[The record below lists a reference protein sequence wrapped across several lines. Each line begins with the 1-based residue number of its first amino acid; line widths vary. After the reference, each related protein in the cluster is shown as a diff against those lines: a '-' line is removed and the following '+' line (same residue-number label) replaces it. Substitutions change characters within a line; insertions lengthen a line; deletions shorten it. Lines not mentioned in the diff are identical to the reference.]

1 MKVIEGP
8 AKKGNATTFMEVM
21 NLRSFVVWGIYYLK
35 TIAGYNI
42 A

>member
-8 AKKGNATTFMEVM
+8 AKKGNAMEVM